1 MLMPAR
7 LNVALV
13 GAGLMGSFHAETLAH
28 RLPGARLAVIADADE
43 AKARSQID
51 QLELDDTRYEREAQ
65 TAVDDPAV
73 QAVVIATPA
82 RFHADLIVA
91 AAGAGKPSF
100 TEKPLSHTVVEADR
114 AIQAVEAA
122 GTFLQVGF
130 QRRFDRGFARARAA
144 VDDGTL
150 GAVHLLRSITRDPAV
165 PRPEG
170 PLPWAIFLETMI
182 HDFDVLRWLAA
193 SEPVEVSAMAASI
206 AWGEEIATGF
216 VDTAVCTVR
225 FANGALGTADVSF
238 NGAFGYDVRA
248 EVFGTGGMM
257 AVGDG
262 REDSA
267 TLYTAAGVSRPHSAW
282 FKPMFGEAYT
292 AELAHFVACAR
303 TGATPAVTGADGREA
318 LRMALAAIESAQT
331 GQAVR
336 LT

>member
-1 MLMPAR
+1 MAAR

-43 AKARSQID
+43 AKARELIGR
-51 QLELDDTRYEREAQ
+51 LELDDTRYEQDAQ
-65 TAVDDPAV
+65 AAINDPSV
-73 QAVVIATPA
+73 QAVAIATPA
-82 RFHADLIVA
+82 RFHADLIVMA
-91 AAGAGKPSF
+91 ARAGKPSF
-100 TEKPLSHTVVEADR
+100 TEKPLAHTVEEADR
-114 AIQAVEAA
+114 AINAVAEA

-130 QRRFDRGFARARAA
+130 QRRFDRGFVRARQA

-150 GAVHLLRSITRDPAV
+150 GSIHLLRSITRDPAV

-193 SEPVEVSAMAASI
+193 SEPAEVSAMAASL
-206 AWGEEIATGF
+206 AWGEEVSTGF

-267 TLYTAAGVSRPHSAW
+267 SLYTAAGVSRPHSAW

-292 AELAHFVACAR
+292 AELAHFVECAKKG
-303 TGATPAVTGADGREA
+303 TTPAVTGKDGRES

-331 GQAVR
+331 GRAVKIAG
-336 LT
+336 

>member
-1 MLMPAR
+1 MPAR

-13 GAGLMGSFHAETLAH
+13 GAGLIGSFHAETLAH
-28 RLPGARLAVIADADE
+28 RLPHARLAVVADADE
-43 AKARSQID
+43 AKARDLLS
-51 QLELDDTRYEREAQ
+51 LLGLDETRYERDAQ
-65 TAVDDPAV
+65 AAVDDPSV

-82 RFHADLIVA
+82 RFHAELIVA
-91 AAGAGKPSF
+91 AARAGKPSF
-100 TEKPLSHTVVEADR
+100 TEKPLAHTIAEADR
-114 AIQAVEAA
+114 AIEAVAAA

-130 QRRFDRGFARARAA
+130 QRRFDRGFARARQA
-144 VDDGTL
+144 VDDGTI
-150 GAVHLLRSITRDPAV
+150 GQVHLLRSITRDPAV

-182 HDFDVLRWLAA
+182 HDFDVLRWLAG
-193 SEPVEVSAMAASI
+193 SEPVEVSAMAASL
-206 AWGEEIATGF
+206 AWGEQVATGF

-225 FANGALGTADVSF
+225 FANGALATADVSF

-262 REDSA
+262 REDNAS
-267 TLYTAAGVSRPHSAW
+267 LYTAAGVSRPHSAW

-292 AELAHFVACAR
+292 AELAHFVECAR
-303 TGATPAVTGADGREA
+303 TGTTPTVTGLDGRES
-318 LRMALAAIESAQT
+318 LQMALAAIESAQSGRT
-331 GQAVR
+331 IL

>member
-1 MLMPAR
+1 MAAR

-28 RLPGARLAVIADADE
+28 RLPAARLAVVADADE
-43 AKARSQID
+43 AKARALIAN
-51 QLELDDTRYEREAQ
+51 LGLDDTRYEKDAQ
-65 TAVDDPAV
+65 AAIDDPGV
-73 QAVVIATPA
+73 QAVAIATPA
-82 RFHADLIVA
+82 RFHADLIVMA
-91 AAGAGKPSF
+91 AQAGKPSF
-100 TEKPLSHTVVEADR
+100 TEKPLAHTVEEADR
-114 AIQAVEAA
+114 AIRAVADA

-130 QRRFDRGFARARAA
+130 QRHFDRGFMRARKA

-150 GAVHLLRSITRDPAV
+150 GAIHLLRSITRDPAV

-182 HDFDVLRWLAA
+182 HDFDVLRWLAV

-206 AWGEEIATGF
+206 AWGEQVSTGF
-216 VDTAVCTVR
+216 VDTAVCAVR

-262 REDSA
+262 REDNAS
-267 TLYTAAGVSRPHSAW
+267 LYTAAGVSRPHSQW

-292 AELAHFVACAR
+292 AELEHFVECAR
-303 TGATPAVTGADGREA
+303 TGAQPAVTGKDGRES
-318 LRMALAAIESAQT
+318 LRMALAAIESAKT
-331 GQAVR
+331 GKSVR
-336 LT
+336 IDG

>member
-1 MLMPAR
+1 MPAR

-28 RLPGARLAVIADADE
+28 RLPHARLAVVADADE
-43 AKARSQID
+43 AKARDLLS
-51 QLELDDTRYEREAQ
+51 LLGLDETRYERDAQ
-65 TAVDDPAV
+65 AAVDDPSV

-82 RFHADLIVA
+82 RFHAELIVA
-91 AAGAGKPSF
+91 AARAGKPSF
-100 TEKPLSHTVVEADR
+100 TEKPLAHTIAEADR
-114 AIQAVEAA
+114 AIEAVAAA

-130 QRRFDRGFARARAA
+130 QRRFDRGFARARQA
-144 VDDGTL
+144 VDDGTI
-150 GAVHLLRSITRDPAV
+150 GQVHLLRSITRDPAV

-182 HDFDVLRWLAA
+182 HDFDVLRWLAG
-193 SEPVEVSAMAASI
+193 SEPVEVSAMAASL
-206 AWGEEIATGF
+206 AWGEQVATGF

-225 FANGALGTADVSF
+225 FANGALATADVSF

-262 REDSA
+262 REDNAS
-267 TLYTAAGVSRPHSAW
+267 LYTAAGVSRPHSAW

-292 AELAHFVACAR
+292 AELAHFVECAR
-303 TGATPAVTGADGREA
+303 TGTTPTVTGLDGRES
-318 LRMALAAIESAQT
+318 LQMALAAIESAQSGRT
-331 GQAVR
+331 IL

>member
-1 MLMPAR
+1 MPAR
-7 LNVALV
+7 LNVALI

-28 RLPGARLAVIADADE
+28 RLPGARLATIVDADE
-43 AKARSQID
+43 AKAREVIERLD
-51 QLELDDTRYEREAQ
+51 LDDTRYERDAQ
-65 TAVDDPAV
+65 VAIDDPAI
-73 QAVVIATPA
+73 QAIAIATPA

-91 AAGAGKPSF
+91 AARAGKPSF
-100 TEKPLSHTVVEADR
+100 TEKPLAHTVEEADR
-114 AIQAVEAA
+114 AIDAVAAA
-122 GTFLQVGF
+122 GTFLQLGF
-130 QRRFDRGFARARAA
+130 QRRFDRGFVRARQA

-150 GAVHLLRSITRDPAV
+150 GPIHLLRSITRDPAV

-206 AWGEEIATGF
+206 AWGETVESGR

-248 EVFGTGGMM
+248 EVFGAGGMM

-267 TLYTAAGVSRPHSAW
+267 ALYTATGVTRPHSSW
-282 FKPMFGEAYT
+282 FKPMFGEAYV

-303 TGATPAVTGADGREA
+303 AGTQPAVTGEDGRQS
-318 LRMALAAIESAQT
+318 LRMALAAIESVQS
-331 GQAVR
+331 GRAVV
-336 LT
+336 LS

>member
-1 MLMPAR
+1 MPAR

-28 RLPGARLAVIADADE
+28 RLPGARLAVVVDADE
-43 AKARSQID
+43 AKTRELLAR
-51 QLELDDTRYEREAQ
+51 LDLDETRYEREPEA
-65 TAVDDPAV
+65 AVHDPAV

-82 RFHADLIVA
+82 RFHADLIVLA
-91 AAGAGKPSF
+91 ARAGKPSF
-100 TEKPLSHTVVEADR
+100 TEKPLTHTIEEADR
-114 AIQAVEAA
+114 AIEAVEKA

-130 QRRFDRGFARARAA
+130 QRRFDRGFVRARQA

-150 GAVHLLRSITRDPAV
+150 GQVHLLRSITRDPAV

-182 HDFDVLRWLAA
+182 HDFDVLRWLAV
-193 SEPVEVSAMAASI
+193 SEPVEVSAMAASN
-206 AWGEEIATGF
+206 AWGELAATGF

-257 AVGDG
+257 AIGDG
-262 REDSA
+262 REDNA
-267 TLYTAAGVSRPHSAW
+267 ALYTAAGVSRPHSAW

-303 TGATPAVTGADGREA
+303 TGSRPGVTGIDGRES

-331 GQAVR
+331 GRTVS
-336 LT
+336 LV

>member
-1 MLMPAR
+1 

-28 RLPGARLAVIADADE
+28 RLPHARLAVVADADE
-43 AKARSQID
+43 AKARDLLS
-51 QLELDDTRYEREAQ
+51 LLGLDETRYERDAQ
-65 TAVDDPAV
+65 AAVDDPSV

-82 RFHADLIVA
+82 RFHAELIVA
-91 AAGAGKPSF
+91 AARAGKPSF
-100 TEKPLSHTVVEADR
+100 TEKPLAHTIAEADR
-114 AIQAVEAA
+114 AIEAVAAA

-130 QRRFDRGFARARAA
+130 QRRFDRGFARARQA
-144 VDDGTL
+144 VDDGTI
-150 GAVHLLRSITRDPAV
+150 GQVHLLRSITRDPAV

-182 HDFDVLRWLAA
+182 HDFDVLRWLAG
-193 SEPVEVSAMAASI
+193 SEPVEVSAMAASL
-206 AWGEEIATGF
+206 AWGEQVATGF

-225 FANGALGTADVSF
+225 FANGALATADVSF

-262 REDSA
+262 REDNAS
-267 TLYTAAGVSRPHSAW
+267 LYTAAGVSRPHSAW

-292 AELAHFVACAR
+292 AELAHFVECAR
-303 TGATPAVTGADGREA
+303 TGTTPTVTGLDGRES
-318 LRMALAAIESAQT
+318 LQMALAAIESAQSGRT
-331 GQAVR
+331 IL

>member
-1 MLMPAR
+1 MAAR

-43 AKARSQID
+43 AKARELISR
-51 QLELDDTRYEREAQ
+51 LELDDTRYERDAQ
-65 TAVDDPAV
+65 AAIADPSI
-73 QAVVIATPA
+73 QAVAIATPA
-82 RFHADLIVA
+82 RFHADLIVMA
-91 AAGAGKPSF
+91 ARAGKPSF
-100 TEKPLSHTVVEADR
+100 TEKPLSHTVEEADR
-114 AIQAVEAA
+114 AINAVSEA

-130 QRRFDRGFARARAA
+130 QRRFDRGFARARQA

-150 GAVHLLRSITRDPAV
+150 GSIHLLRSITRDPAV

-193 SEPVEVSAMAASI
+193 SEPVEVSAMAASL
-206 AWGEEIATGF
+206 AWGEQVSTGF

-262 REDSA
+262 REDNAS
-267 TLYTAAGVSRPHSAW
+267 LYTAAGVSRPHSAW
-282 FKPMFGEAYT
+282 FKPMFGDAYT
-292 AELAHFVACAR
+292 AELAHFVDCAKK
-303 TGATPAVTGADGREA
+303 GSTPAVTGKDGRES
-318 LRMALAAIESAQT
+318 LRMALAAIESAKS
-331 GQAVR
+331 GRAVQIAD
-336 LT
+336 

>member
-1 MLMPAR
+1 MPAR

-28 RLPGARLAVIADADE
+28 RLPHARLAVVADADE
-43 AKARSQID
+43 AKARDLLS
-51 QLELDDTRYEREAQ
+51 LLGLDETRYERDAQ
-65 TAVDDPAV
+65 AAVDDPSV

-82 RFHADLIVA
+82 RFHAELIVA
-91 AAGAGKPSF
+91 AARAGKPSF
-100 TEKPLSHTVVEADR
+100 TEKPLAHTIAEADR
-114 AIQAVEAA
+114 AIEAVAAA

-130 QRRFDRGFARARAA
+130 QRRFDRGFARARQA
-144 VDDGTL
+144 VDDGTI
-150 GAVHLLRSITRDPAV
+150 GQVHLLRSITRDPAV

-182 HDFDVLRWLAA
+182 HDFDVLRWLAG
-193 SEPVEVSAMAASI
+193 SEPVEVSAMAASL
-206 AWGEEIATGF
+206 AWGEQVATGF

-225 FANGALGTADVSF
+225 FANGALATADVSF
-238 NGAFGYDVRA
+238 NGTFGYDVRA

-262 REDSA
+262 REDNAS
-267 TLYTAAGVSRPHSAW
+267 LYTAAGVSRPHSAW

-292 AELAHFVACAR
+292 AELAHFVECAR
-303 TGATPAVTGADGREA
+303 TGTTPTVTGLDGRES
-318 LRMALAAIESAQT
+318 LQMALAAIESAQSGRT
-331 GQAVR
+331 IL